1 MHIEASIA
9 TFLPK
14 YVFISLSF
22 EESGEW
28 SPITFERL
36 RIPFILNYIYII
48 N

>member
-22 EESGEW
+22 EESGE
-28 SPITFERL
+28 
-36 RIPFILNYIYII
+36 
-48 N
+48 